1 MAGASGGRDAM
12 IAADVDLPQCRMVS
26 VPWRSGTEVDTGH
39 VVILK
44 KTPSGTL
51 VARRVGDEGGA
62 EYRFKWAEHRAKFVQ
77 AEKSKFF
84 GSSTRMPTRRCSG
97 RLRRSAT
104 VMDIASQQRPP
115 AVLIRRPPADMLPVG
130 SSRPVSGRL
139 TASCQLQAPLGTPQC
154 LTLLS

>member
-1 MAGASGGRDAM
+1 MAKPKKAPSPAAEAVAAARAVVDQLAQRLAEASADVKRMEVEVAAARQALRDAM

-26 VPWRSGTEVDTGH
+26 VQWRSGTEVDTGH

-84 GSSTRMPTRRCSG
+84 GSSTRELRDVPAAFLPITSQGTEPT
-97 RLRRSAT
+97 
-104 VMDIASQQRPP
+104 
-115 AVLIRRPPADMLPVG
+115 
-130 SSRPVSGRL
+130 
-139 TASCQLQAPLGTPQC
+139 TP
-154 LTLLS
+154 